1 MTQQTPQGMQP
12 YPQAADDSWQAI
24 FFARELGAETTAVNS
39 LDAWTADELLTE
51 VLNRGVDDAP
61 ALRLM
66 HGRMIEALID
76 ARHRESADSPE

>member
-12 YPQAADDSWQAI
+12 HTQAADESWQAI
-24 FFARELGAETTAVNS
+24 FFARELGADTAAVNS
-39 LDAWTADELLTE
+39 LDAWTTDELLAE

-66 HGRMIEALID
+66 HGRMIEALIV
-76 ARHRESADSPE
+76 ARHRESANSRE